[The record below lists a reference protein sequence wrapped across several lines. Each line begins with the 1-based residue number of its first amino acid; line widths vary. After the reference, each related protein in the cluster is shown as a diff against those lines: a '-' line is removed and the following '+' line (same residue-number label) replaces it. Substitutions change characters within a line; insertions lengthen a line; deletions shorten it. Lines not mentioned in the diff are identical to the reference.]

1 MSISMKRILFLSLL
15 MCALM
20 LTRQNVWADGVAHVA
35 FWETFDVNNGSG
47 GRDGQF
53 SGNIASSNIH
63 YDIDGW
69 SGSSIKGAKAC
80 LMFGTTAG
88 NGSCTTPEIVLIGT
102 AKTATLTFNAA
113 GWGDGGTNLLTV
125 TANEGVTLSGNTEIT
140 LKNGEW
146 TLYTITITLTTAKSA
161 QLTFTGK
168 RGFLDDVKVEENVTA
183 INAPTLTE
191 SHDFWP
197 NTTET
202 AKEIITLE
210 PSDSTTVY
218 YTTDG
223 TEPSPTNGSV
233 ATLTSNVIITG
244 TTTVKAR
251 AYYGEIASSVVEKH
265 YEVGQTVNSIE
276 EFRENPDDVE
286 LRVFFADNNENETR
300 VLFYDQSSNQLFLRE
315 NTTAFCIDFGTTATF
330 NPVPEYN
337 QHVAG
342 WIVGRK
348 TTENGVLKLVP
359 TNNTVTDYLAF
370 AEAVKESTVAP
381 FTIYNEE
388 LDGHISNWVTITDQR
403 VGTDITLSD
412 RFGTNAYD
420 GAIVDVSGIVIP
432 DGSTSLAVA
441 PFTQNYFKGVVYV
454 IDENKEFVSPT
465 SDIQHANVRLKR
477 SLSKDNWNTF
487 ALPFDASIAG
497 NLREYD
503 CSNGNTMVF
512 KEATTIEA
520 GKPYL
525 IKPSNNMVNPEW
537 EDVTLKATSAQTV
550 SSNDY
555 SFVAVYSP
563 TDLVTDKS
571 ELFLKSDSKLYYPSS
586 SGAHLRGMR
595 AFFRV
600 PVGQTA
606 RLALSDGE
614 MITGVDMLGAE
625 RETKGE
631 VYNLNGQRVLKP
643 KKGLY
648 IVRSSE
654 ALLQGK
660 NKIIIR

>member
-1 MSISMKRILFLSLL
+1 MSISTKRILFLSLL

-20 LTRQNVWADGVAHVA
+20 LTPQNVWADGVAHVA
-35 FWETFDVNNGSG
+35 FWETFNVNNGSG

-53 SGNIASSNIH
+53 SGSIASSNIH

-80 LMFGTTAG
+80 LKFGTTAV
-88 NGSCTTPEIVLIGT
+88 NGSCMTPKIVLIGT

-113 GWGDGGTNLLTV
+113 GWGDDSQNRLTV
-125 TANEGVTLSGNTEIT
+125 TANEGVTLLGDTEIT
-140 LKNGEW
+140 LVNGTW
-146 TLYTITITLTTAKSA
+146 TPYTITITLTTAKSV

-191 SHDFWP
+191 GYYFWP
-197 NTTET
+197 HTTET
-202 AKEIITLE
+202 AKGIITLE

-233 ATLTSNVIITG
+233 ATLTSNVSITG

-251 AYYGEIASSVVEKH
+251 AYYGEIASSVVEKC
-265 YEVGQTVNSIE
+265 YEVGQTVNGIE

-286 LRVFFADNNENETR
+286 LRVFFADDNEHETR
-300 VLFYDQSSNQLFLRE
+300 VLYYDQSSNQLFLRE
-315 NTTAFCIDFGTTATF
+315 NTRAFCIDFGGTTATF
-330 NPVPEYN
+330 NPIPQYN

-348 TTENGVLKLVP
+348 TTENGMLKLVP

-370 AEAVKESTVAP
+370 AEAVRESTVAP
-381 FTIYNEE
+381 HTIYNEE
-388 LDGHISNWVTITDQR
+388 MNVHIANWVTISNQR

-420 GAIVDVSGIVIP
+420 GAIIDVSGIVIP
-432 DGSTSLAVA
+432 DGSTSLVVA
-441 PFTQNYFKGVVYV
+441 PFTRDYYKGVVYV

-465 SDIQHANVRLKR
+465 SDIEHANVRLRR

-497 NLREYD
+497 DLREFDYL
-503 CSNGNTMVF
+503 NGNTMVF

-525 IKPSNNMVNPEW
+525 IKTSNNMVNPEW
-537 EDVTLKATSAQTV
+537 EDVTLKATPAQTV
-550 SSNDY
+550 TSNDY

-563 TDLVTDKS
+563 TDMATDRT
-571 ELFLKSDSKLYYPSS
+571 ELFLKSDGKLYYPSS

-600 PVGQTA
+600 PMGQMA
-606 RLALSDGE
+606 RLAFSDDE
-614 MITGVDMLGAE
+614 MISGVDMMGAE
-625 RETKGE
+625 SDKGE
-631 VYNLNGQRVLKP
+631 IYNLNGQRVLKP
-643 KKGLY
+643 GKGLY
-648 IVRSSE
+648 IVCSDK
-654 ALLQGK
+654 ALMQGK